1 VLYIKFSKNSQNI
14 IQRIK
19 KHSLETNANS
29 LIHDNS
35 INTISLKKKPN
46 LKKGTMLFTLHSVFE
61 IFVWHSFV
69 YSAETKKSCTC
80 HDALLGFS
88 LPSAGDKETSNQNK
102 TWGIFFF

>member
-1 VLYIKFSKNSQNI
+1 
-14 IQRIK
+14 
-19 KHSLETNANS
+19 
-29 LIHDNS
+29 
-35 INTISLKKKPN
+35 
-46 LKKGTMLFTLHSVFE
+46 MLFTLHSVFE

-102 TWGIFFF
+102 TWGIFFLNTTFFSLFSFIHETS